1 MFGMLGCAEECT
13 SAIAGARKISQ
24 FPVDWVDCRRQ
35 IELVLLKTN
44 SSENTMQPTNFLHD
58 C

>member
-1 MFGMLGCAEECT
+1 MLGCAEECT